1 MENIKVGQSGKVAD
15 IQINCK
21 NPMNPLTVEVLEE
34 IEETLKDESKI
45 GLISGMN
52 RAFSAG
58 ANIKEFI
65 DLHPQKAYEFSR
77 RGHDVMNFIAERK
90 MPVIAAIH
98 GFALGGGMEL
108 AIACDYRI
116 AHPSTIMGLPEITL
130 GILPGFGGTQ
140 RLRHLVG
147 ETMAFELATTGK
159 KFGAEVAKQI
169 GILNEITENYYER
182 GMEVAK
188 QYEKLP
194 VEALGYIKE
203 LIRAKH
209 DDNFYLEMEYFGR
222 VFATENQKEGVKA
235 FLEKREAS
243 FNH

>member
-1 MENIKVGQSGKVAD
+1 MEYINVEHSGRVAD

-34 IEETLKDESKI
+34 IGEVLKDEKKI

-58 ANIKEFI
+58 ANIKAFL
-65 DLHPQKAYEFSR
+65 DLQPQAAYEFSR

-147 ETMAFELATTGK
+147 ETKAFELATTGK
-159 KFGAEVAKQI
+159 KFSAEEAMNM
-169 GILNEITENYYER
+169 GILNEITEDYHKK
-182 GMEVAK
+182 GMETAK

-194 VEALGYIKE
+194 VESLGYIKE

-209 DDNFYLEMEYFGR
+209 DEAFYLEMEYFGR
-222 VFATENQKEGVKA
+222 VFKTENQKEGVKA
-235 FLEKREAS
+235 FIEKREAS
-243 FNH
+243 FNK